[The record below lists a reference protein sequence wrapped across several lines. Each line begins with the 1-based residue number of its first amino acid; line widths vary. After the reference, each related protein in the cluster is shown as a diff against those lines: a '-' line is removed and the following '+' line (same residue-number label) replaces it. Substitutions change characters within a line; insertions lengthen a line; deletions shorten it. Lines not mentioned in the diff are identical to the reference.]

1 MSEWHEGVLK
11 DLTQRER
18 RFIQDAP
25 KYFMHGL
32 LYAIL
37 GTLATFVFAFISIVS
52 TLVVGVVAQAGG
64 ELIGYVVLALFFIVL
79 LFLIFFVAG
88 LINAMLSRSFW
99 RANPPGGFKS
109 YVGHGVALIFI
120 LVIFG
125 IPNIAID
132 IFFPNLDFAVFII
145 LAIPRIIVYAII
157 DGFLGRWIAYGF
169 SDFPVAT
176 KSVASDGG
184 ITGTC
189 PQCGVDTLVL
199 IRHDIE
205 SKVAVCHGC
214 GNPFDI
220 PWPKE

>member
-1 MSEWHEGVLK
+1 MA
-11 DLTQRER
+11 QRER
-18 RFIQDAP
+18 RFIQDIP

-37 GTLATFVFAFISIVS
+37 GTLATMVFAAISMVS
-52 TLVVGVVAQAGG
+52 TILVGAIATVGGSLV
-64 ELIGYVVLALFFIVL
+64 GYVVLAIFFIVF

-88 LINAMLSRSFW
+88 FINAMLSRSFW

-109 YVGHGVALIFI
+109 YIAHGAALIFI

-125 IPNIAID
+125 IPNMAID
-132 IFFPNLDFAVFII
+132 FFFPNLDFLVFIF

-157 DGFLGRWIAYGF
+157 DGFIGRWVAYGF
-169 SDFPVAT
+169 SDFPVAS
-176 KSVASDGG
+176 KSVASEEG

-189 PQCGVDTLVL
+189 PQCGVDTLVFM
-199 IRHDIE
+199 RHDIE
-205 SKVAVCHGC
+205 SKVAVCQGC

-220 PWPKE
+220 PWPSE